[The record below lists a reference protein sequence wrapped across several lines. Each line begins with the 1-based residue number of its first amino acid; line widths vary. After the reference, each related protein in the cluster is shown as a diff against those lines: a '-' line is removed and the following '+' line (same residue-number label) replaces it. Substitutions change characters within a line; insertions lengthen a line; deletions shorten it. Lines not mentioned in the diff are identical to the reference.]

1 MINDTGATKRQL
13 EGEKNLYDGMH
24 ETSCAGYCHQSATQS
39 PSHDGRVVQGLANVH
54 IIVIAHCCEDN
65 QLHTSKEVF
74 SKELHLATCKGG
86 GLLS

>member
-1 MINDTGATKRQL
+1 MINDIGASKGQL
-13 EGEKNLYDGMH
+13 KGEKNLYDDMQ
-24 ETSCAGYCHQSATQS
+24 EAPWAGHSHRSASES
-39 PSHDGRVVQGLANVH
+39 PGHDGRVVQGLANVH
-54 IIVIAHCCEDN
+54 ITVIAHGCEDN